1 VIVPTLT
8 LSGVHVTL
16 GRRRVLAALDL
27 TIAPERLTVVVGP
40 NGAGKT
46 TLLRVLAGLV
56 APERGTVRLG
66 ERPVAAIGGAE
77 RARTIA
83 YVPQGGGVAW
93 PIPVSSVVA
102 LGRLPHGERPQ
113 ALPPRGREAVAAAL
127 GTVGMERF
135 AARSATE
142 LSGGER
148 ARVLLARA
156 LATQSP
162 VILADEPVAAL
173 DPRWQ
178 LLALERLRQR
188 AHDGATIVVVMH
200 DLALAARFA
209 DEIVLLDAGRIA
221 ASGQPGDV
229 LSAAR
234 LAHVFG
240 IEARVAGAGTGA
252 LTVEPLRAL

>member
-1 VIVPTLT
+1 MTMPALR

-16 GRRRVLAALDL
+16 GRRPILAGLHLA
-27 TIAPERLTVVVGP
+27 IAPERLTVVVGP

-46 TLLRVLAGLV
+46 TLLRTLAGLI
-56 APERGTVRLG
+56 APERGAASFG
-66 ERPVAAIGGAE
+66 ERTIAAMGGAE

-83 YVPQGGGVAW
+83 YVPQGGTVAW

-102 LGRLPHGERPQ
+102 LGRLPHGERPD
-113 ALPPRGREAVAAAL
+113 ALPPGGRAAVAAAL
-127 GTVGMERF
+127 EAVGMAGF
-135 AARSATE
+135 ASRAATE

-156 LATQSP
+156 LATRSP

-178 LLALERLRQR
+178 LLALERLRER
-188 AHDGATIVVVMH
+188 ARAGATIVVVMH

-209 DEIVLLDAGRIA
+209 DAVVLLDAGRIA
-221 ASGQPGDV
+221 ASGPPGSV
-229 LSAAR
+229 LSADR
-234 LAHVFG
+234 LAGVFG
-240 IEARVAGAGTGA
+240 IEARVAASATGA